1 MRRPLLPIL
10 ALLASLL
17 LAACADEGSAPQAIE
32 SYLKAKVA
40 ADETKLVQLSC
51 AAWEAQARLDAAP
64 FKAVTA
70 EIEAMTC
77 REAGQEDDFHLVT
90 CEGTL
95 TIQYRGEDPRQQP
108 LGGTT
113 YRAVREDGTW
123 KMCGEE

>member
-1 MRRPLLPIL
+1 MRRLRLPIL
-10 ALLASLL
+10 LLAGLL
-17 LAACADEGSAPQAIE
+17 LAACAGEGSAPQAIE
-32 SYLKAKVA
+32 NYLKAKVA

-51 AAWEAQARLDAAP
+51 AAWEARARLDAAP

-70 EIEAMTC
+70 SVDGVAC
-77 REAGQEDDFHLVT
+77 KEAGHEGDFHLVT